1 MKKTLLIAAIFPA
14 MLLISGCQ
22 DVTTPKGIVEA
33 AAAALN
39 MGYYQQFYGLLGG
52 NAKETYGNKQAADAL
67 KRRFEGQQA
76 SIGDEGLVNKGQ
88 CGVDCGFTV
97 SEVPVYTVGQPTMT
111 VIVSCST
118 KSTTDPKTGPII
130 KTTCAITD
138 VR

>member
-1 MKKTLLIAAIFPA
+1 MKKTLFIAAIFPA
-14 MLLISGCQ
+14 MLLITGCQ
-22 DVTTPKGIVEA
+22 DITTPKGIVEA

-39 MGYYQQFYGLLGG
+39 MGYYEQFYGLLGG
-52 NAKETYGNKQAADAL
+52 HAKATYGNKEAADAL
-67 KRRFEGQQA
+67 KRRFEDQQA
-76 SIGDEGLVNKGQ
+76 SIGDDVFVNKGQ
-88 CGVDCGFTV
+88 CGVDCVSTV
-97 SEVPVYTVGQPTMT
+97 SEVPVYTGGQPSMI